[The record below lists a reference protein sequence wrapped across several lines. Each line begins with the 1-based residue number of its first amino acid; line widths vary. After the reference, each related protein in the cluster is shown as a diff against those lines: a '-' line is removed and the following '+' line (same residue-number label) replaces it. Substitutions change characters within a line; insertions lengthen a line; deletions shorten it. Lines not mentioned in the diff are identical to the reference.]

1 MTGDEPDYRF
11 TLANERTFLAY
22 LRTSL
27 AFYAGGLSA
36 VQFLDLEQRW
46 VSRTIGVVLVLAGL
60 ASTIGAYVRWKQNL
74 AAMRERPA
82 AGQPAAVAAGNHDR
96 TRRCRRADLQR
107 PTVTVVT
114 RR

>member
-60 ASTIGAYVRWKQNL
+60 TSTIGAYVRWKQNL
-74 AAMRERPA
+74 AAMRANGPLPA
-82 AGQPAAVAAGNHDR
+82 SRLPLLLATTIALAGAGGLIFSVLR
-96 TRRCRRADLQR
+96 
-107 PTVTVVT
+107 
-114 RR
+114 

>member
-46 VSRTIGVVLVLAGL
+46 VSRAIGVVLVLAGL
-60 ASTIGAYVRWKQNL
+60 ASTIGSYVRWKQNL
-74 AAMRERPA
+74 AAMRANGPLPA
-82 AGQPAAVAAGNHDR
+82 SRLPLLLATAIALAGAGGLIFSALR
-96 TRRCRRADLQR
+96 
-107 PTVTVVT
+107 
-114 RR
+114 

>member
-36 VQFLDLEQRW
+36 IQFLDLEQRW

-74 AAMRERPA
+74 AAMRANGPLPA
-82 AGQPAAVAAGNHDR
+82 SRLPLLLATTIALAGAGGLIFSVLR
-96 TRRCRRADLQR
+96 
-107 PTVTVVT
+107 
-114 RR
+114 

>member
-46 VSRTIGVVLVLAGL
+46 VSRAIGVVLVLAGL
-60 ASTIGAYVRWKQNL
+60 SSTIGAYVRWKQNL
-74 AAMRERPA
+74 AAMRANGPLPA
-82 AGQPAAVAAGNHDR
+82 SRLPLLLATTIALAGAGGLIFSTLR
-96 TRRCRRADLQR
+96 
-107 PTVTVVT
+107 
-114 RR
+114 

>member
-36 VQFLDLEQRW
+36 IQFLDLEQRW

-60 ASTIGAYVRWKQNL
+60 TSTIGAYVRWKQNL
-74 AAMRERPA
+74 AAMRANGPLPA
-82 AGQPAAVAAGNHDR
+82 SRLPLLLATTIALAGAGGLIFSVLR
-96 TRRCRRADLQR
+96 
-107 PTVTVVT
+107 
-114 RR
+114 

>member
-46 VSRTIGVVLVLAGL
+46 VSRAIGVVLVLAGL

-74 AAMRERPA
+74 TAMRANGPLPA
-82 AGQPAAVAAGNHDR
+82 SRLPLLLATTIALAGAGGLIFSVLR
-96 TRRCRRADLQR
+96 
-107 PTVTVVT
+107 
-114 RR
+114 

>member
-46 VSRTIGVVLVLAGL
+46 VSRAIGVVLVLAGL
-60 ASTIGAYVRWKQNL
+60 TSTIGAYVRWKQNL
-74 AAMRERPA
+74 AAMRANGPLPA
-82 AGQPAAVAAGNHDR
+82 SRLPLLLATTIALAGAGGLIFSVLR
-96 TRRCRRADLQR
+96 
-107 PTVTVVT
+107 
-114 RR
+114 